1 MAQMEWES
9 DQQLLEMEKEED
21 LDREEELAAEEFS
34 AFEPDD
40 SQDDGINEPD
50 NDSPEP
56 IFAST
61 EQEWPW
67 YKDQPYEVQEPEI
80 IECPISF

>member
-1 MAQMEWES
+1 MAQLEWDS

-21 LDREEELAAEEFS
+21 LDREIELAAEEFS

-50 NDSPEP
+50 NDTSEP
-56 IFAST
+56 IFVST

-67 YKDQPYEVQEPEI
+67 YKDQPYEIQEPEI
-80 IECPISF
+80 IEV